1 MSEED
6 AVKVCLRVRPL
17 IHREQGEQVNL
28 VWKTDN
34 NSISQVDGTRSFSFD
49 RVFHSH
55 ETTCQVYQ
63 EVAVPII
70 RSALQGYNGTI
81 FAYGQTSS
89 GKTYTMMGTPDNLGI
104 IPQAIKEVFKIIHEI
119 PSREFLLRVSYM
131 EIYNETVTD
140 LLCDDRKKKPL
151 EIREDINRNVY
162 VADLTEELVMEHEHV
177 LQWIK
182 KGEKNRH
189 YGETKMNDHSSRS
202 HAIFRMILESRER
215 NDPGNQEN
223 CEGAVMVS
231 HLNLVDLAGSER
243 ASQTGAEGVRFKEGC
258 NINRSLFI
266 LGQVIKKLSDGQVGG
281 FINYRDSKLTRIL
294 QNSLG
299 GNTKTVIIC
308 TITPV
313 SLDETLSTLQFA
325 STAKHVRNTP
335 HVNEVLDDQALLKRY
350 RKEILDLKKQLEEL
364 EASSE
369 IKTHAVAKEEEH
381 SHLLAE
387 IKQLRKE
394 REERIWN
401 LTNIVVASSQPSHE
415 DQRVNRKR
423 RVTWAPGKLQ
433 NSLHA
438 SVISPFEIGSTLTSN
453 LAKRPKVTDFST
465 IQEIDDSVC
474 TEFSDFDD
482 VSRVLDDFS
491 QDADWN
497 FGSKVTR
504 REKTTT
510 ALSLSMI
517 DFSSDSSSALKKDSS
532 LQKCKELELKVA
544 ELQNQLTK
552 LSKEYEVESRK
563 RQSLEKETSELQQQ
577 QLQSKE
583 RDELVQTLELEITSL
598 KDQLRNGHQCS
609 TPTPLPGDNVDMC
622 EGLTALKT
630 DEEQGPQLEGACQE
644 PAQEQLSSH
653 IHDLC
658 REQIQML
665 ELKIADLEENSN
677 PQNNEQT
684 YLMESVQI
692 CEALLAE
699 KQSASDEFAIMQS
712 NLDHLV
718 AENESLKTEI
728 ADLKK
733 CLQEKHET
741 NEFESLEKEIQKE
754 HEAQLTHEISSLK
767 KLIENAEVYNQELEN
782 DLENKSILLKEQ
794 EKQMAELKKESEILQ
809 KKVSYSDLCSS
820 LGDGEKLCEEV
831 FQMRQS
837 LSDAETVTR
846 DAQKEAAFL
855 RSENLELKDKLDE
868 LSIRCEKREKDAS
881 DCEKQLEIE
890 KSNYKRMQADLQKEL
905 QYTFNEINQ
914 LNGLLVGKVPKD
926 LLSRVE
932 LDKQVADYSKQ
943 LASLLEEKKALEQ
956 EVESLLEY
964 KSLPSEVEHLKDQL
978 SAALEEKDKLLQAK
992 QELETRVKELEGL
1005 LESSCME
1012 NDNLQGAVNNL
1023 SCEVTTLKQQM
1034 EKQSELCKENQELE
1048 EKYRALF
1055 SEKEHLQEQL
1065 RVSSLTVMQPENAE
1079 ASSKLEELQEVL
1091 KLTVQLRDELLVKVE
1106 DLEAEKN
1113 SLRLDLNENIELSI
1127 ETQDELRI
1135 TLEELKQQKQLVT
1148 DLQKQLA
1155 DCAGDVSSQA
1165 DDQGNVLEEK
1175 LSTITEKLQENEAKY
1190 ETLTNEKTE
1199 LERVH
1204 QSLISEMKLLQER
1217 MQSAEMSLS
1226 KVEEENNEL
1235 KQKLEEQLKSGDVDE
1250 LMNSSTN
1257 LQESGVLEK
1266 ALNRQ
1271 LQQENDEKGLQ
1282 LQEQMLALLQ
1292 DKDVLHETLKNLTAE
1307 RDQLKLDLQENIEMS
1322 IDTQEELRCAL
1333 DEVKVKTELLES
1345 LSTQVNEI
1353 KVGENEDL
1361 NSLCQHLKQDSEKYL
1376 AQLDVEKS
1384 SRTELQCE
1392 VEEKRKRI
1400 EELETKLEHILRNL
1414 EETESKYNKMAENL
1428 ELVTK
1433 EKDHLISSLMVT
1445 NGNLLN
1451 EMTSYKQDNQT
1462 KDQSLQGSDEI
1473 STNVDQFDT
1482 AARQEEIEMERDE
1495 LTEILSQL
1503 QQRVQL
1509 LSQEK
1514 VELQQTIDNLKKER
1528 GELLTDLQRHT
1539 ENYTRS
1545 QEEIQR
1551 CQDEL
1556 KQQISFVGNFNSQVT
1571 NSTFIDEK
1579 GTETDLMPSL
1589 EVEVLGLQEKLLQK
1603 NNEYQQLIQNIEK
1616 LGQDKSILSTQVE
1629 GLLWDMTEKQ
1639 STLQSL
1645 QNEKLDAERKL
1656 LDLGQ
1661 QMEVIVQ
1668 ERDHLKC
1675 AQQVYSSKID
1685 QESQTKDNDQ
1695 ASHFE
1700 KELEQSNLTIN
1711 NDLELLKMN
1720 LKNCE
1725 EELEMLKS
1733 EKYYNEQKINNLQ
1746 NQVELATEELK
1757 NMKVARQC
1765 LESEMVQL
1773 KEELEKNIEKYTE
1786 TRDEL
1791 KRTQEEL
1798 EQQKQRVEKLASD
1811 NSLLEDKSSSL
1822 QRELEEKNHILNKAL
1837 EGRQITDLPKDL
1849 TSEMEH
1855 VMEALKTKELELKQA
1870 QEDKE
1875 AASWKILELTN
1886 RVQSITQERDDLQ
1899 HSKENLQEE
1908 CIEPEDELK
1917 RTREELE
1924 QQKQRV
1930 EKLTNNIYVL
1940 EEKSSSLERELEEK
1954 NHILNKALEDGQIT
1968 DLPKDLTSEMEQVM
1982 EALKTKELELKQA
1995 QEEKAASCKI
2005 LELAN
2010 KVKTIAQERDDLQ
2023 DSKAN
2028 LEKECT
2034 ETRDEL
2040 KKTQEE
2046 LEQQKQR
2053 VEKLD
2058 SDISLLEEKSSSLE
2072 REMEE
2077 KNDILNKALEDGQIT
2092 DLPKDL
2098 ASEMEQV
2105 MEVLKN
2111 KELELKQAQEEK
2123 EAASQKILEISNRVQ
2138 SITQERDDLQH
2149 SKENLEEECTET
2161 QDELK
2166 RTQEELEQQKQMVEK
2181 LANDISLLEE
2191 KSSSLERELEE
2202 KNHTLN
2208 KALEDRQITDQSK
2221 QDLASEVEQVM
2232 EVLKNKELE
2241 LKQAQEEKEAA
2252 SQKMLELS
2260 SKVQSITQN
2269 RDDLQHSTENLEEK
2283 CTETRDEL
2291 KKTRE
2296 ELEQQKQR
2304 VEKLESDI
2312 SLLEDKSSS
2321 LERELEEKVHI
2332 LNKSLE
2338 DRQVF
2343 DQSKQDLTSELEQV
2357 LEALKNKELDLKQ
2370 AEKEKEAASQKIL
2383 ELSNKIQSITQ
2394 ERDDLQ
2400 HSKETLEKE
2409 ARTLRDDIQQLQH
2422 EYAILANGQ
2431 SLKSSQLDE
2440 LETGIQ
2446 QLQEKLHLNEAS
2458 TKQLEDDKVALQKQS
2473 QQYELEV
2480 TSLRQE
2486 QEQFQQLLQRAR
2498 SEKENIYASL
2508 RDQEKALQ
2516 EELRSLQTELEAVKM
2531 ERDENK
2537 AHLVEKVN
2545 EANEMLQKIS
2555 SLEEQKQQE
2564 LTDEKMKYFKLCEK
2578 VDLQEKEITVLRL
2591 VQSEPTQEDELAER
2605 TEVAERKT
2613 QEWQDLMVNIS
2624 TVYSNHHS
2632 LLTNLS
2638 SDLQSETEAQ
2648 KQSMGVIKESLSS
2661 TLSKAFGNLETEH
2674 TKLNSQM
2681 QTLLNRF
2688 KIVYRNAVV
2697 KKEHSSVVQNYE
2709 TELRAVQKKNDELL
2723 LRCQSLEQRG
2733 TKWCKCAAEDLKF
2746 CELEFLSQLITNKI
2760 EAMKQVE
2767 DCFSEVQVTLKSI
2780 ETDLQE
2786 EMKCKQEFTVWL
2798 EDFKGL
2804 HLDTEKLRDGV
2815 LQENRRLAGAIQY
2828 LTKKLKAIAQSKT
2841 KQGTMMYL
2849 NSLETDLHE
2858 KKGKHKELLQRMQQ
2872 IAPCGDSSILE
2883 EENSQMRE
2891 TLKNV
2896 QGELKKMQCRIRG
2909 LENELSSAKAEI
2921 NQKEQN
2927 ALLLKEKLRSSTA
2940 EGELSE
2946 MKVKMDEKQKRF
2958 ETALK
2963 EIQTLQEKVSKG
2975 AAPYKEEIDCLKN
2988 QVVRVEMERMKLS
3001 KASDQQIASLKSSI
3015 EDKEAS
3021 LRKLREQLRRTQKD
3035 IDTTVCSENTSSSSQ
3050 YPLTCGGGSGIVQS
3064 TAMLILQSE
3073 NAALKREIAQYKKKL
3088 HQLSRN
3094 ISSRED
3100 ELKKLKA
3107 GSSETSTTLFSSLH
3121 QDDMFHSSTDP
3132 YRGRSVSPRKS
3143 EMPTSHTASPGK
3155 TGIHR
3160 PVSPRKSE
3168 MPTSYTASPGKTGL
3182 HRKRVLSPSKTEVQR
3197 PQPMS
3202 PNKMDRHSVPA
3213 MSPGNTGLY
3222 RKRAVSPF
3230 KTEGPLFSTLT
3241 SPCKKQNLPEKTADS
3256 PKDKFFDA
3264 KSRSLPYGPSKFFD
3278 NSSLAIG
3285 TLADMDLYAGT
3296 SAETNDINNWWDRAG
3311 KTETPNDCKT
3321 S

>member
-369 IKTHAVAKEEEH
+369 IKTHAMAKEEEH

-438 SVISPFEIGSTLTSN
+438 SVISPFAIGSTLTSN

-465 IQEIDDSVC
+465 IPEIDDSVC

-482 VSRVLDDFS
+482 ASRVLDDFS

-517 DFSSDSSSALKKDSS
+517 DFSSDSSSALTKNSS

-552 LSKEYEVESRK
+552 LSKEYEVESGK
-563 RQSLEKETSELQQQ
+563 RQSLEKETSELKQQ

-583 RDELVQTLELEITSL
+583 RDEFVQTLELEITSL
-598 KDQLRNGHQCS
+598 KDQLRNGPQYS
-609 TPTPLPGDNVDMC
+609 TPTPLPGDNVDMR
-622 EGLTALKT
+622 EGLTALNT

-728 ADLKK
+728 ADLRK

-794 EKQMAELKKESEILQ
+794 EKLMAELKKKSDLLQ
-809 KKVSYSDLCSS
+809 KKVSYSDLSSS

-881 DCEKQLEIE
+881 DSEKQLEIE

-932 LDKQVADYSKQ
+932 LDKQVADFSKQ

-956 EVESLLEY
+956 EVAGLLEY

-978 SAALEEKDKLLQAK
+978 SAALEEKDELLQAK
-992 QELETRVKELEGL
+992 QELETRFKELEEL
-1005 LESSCME
+1005 LKSSCME

-1023 SCEVTTLKQQM
+1023 SCEVTTLKQQI

-1055 SEKEHLQEQL
+1055 SEKEQLEEQL
-1065 RVSSLTVMQPENAE
+1065 CVSSLNVMQPENAE
-1079 ASSKLEELQEVL
+1079 ASSKLEELQEAL

-1155 DCAGDVSSQA
+1155 DCAGDVSSRA
-1165 DDQGNVLEEK
+1165 EDQGNVLEAK
-1175 LSTITEKLQENEAKY
+1175 LSTMTEKLQENEAKY

-1204 QSLISEMKLLQER
+1204 QILISEMKLLQER
-1217 MQSAEMSLS
+1217 MQSAEISLS

-1257 LQESGVLEK
+1257 LQESRVLEN

-1271 LQQENDEKGLQ
+1271 LQQEDDEKGLQ
-1282 LQEQMLALLQ
+1282 LREQMLALLQ
-1292 DKDVLHETLKNLTAE
+1292 DKDVLHETLKNITAE
-1307 RDQLKLDLQENIEMS
+1307 RDQLQLDLKENIEMS

-1353 KVGENEDL
+1353 KEDL
-1361 NSLCQHLKQDSEKYL
+1361 NSLCQHLKQDGEKYL

-1400 EELETKLEHILRNL
+1400 EELETKLQHILRNL

-1433 EKDHLISSLMVT
+1433 ERDHLISSMVT
-1445 NGNLLN
+1445 NSNLLN

-1462 KDQSLQGSDEI
+1462 KDQSLQVSDEI

-1482 AARQEEIEMERDE
+1482 AARQEEIEMESDE

-1503 QQRVQL
+1503 QQQVQL

-1514 VELQQTIDNLKKER
+1514 VELQQTIDLKKER
-1528 GELLTDLQRHT
+1528 CELLTDLQRHT
-1539 ENYTRS
+1539 DNYTRS

-1551 CQDEL
+1551 CQEEL

-1579 GTETDLMPSL
+1579 GTETDRMPSL

-1629 GLLWDMTEKQ
+1629 GLLRDMTEKQ

-1645 QNEKLDAERKL
+1645 QNEKLEAERKL

-1668 ERDHLKC
+1668 ERDHLKH
-1675 AQQVYSSKID
+1675 AQQVYSSEID

-1700 KELEQSNLTIN
+1700 KELEQSSLTIN

-1720 LKNCE
+1720 LKNRE

-1746 NQVELATEELK
+1746 NQVELTTEELK

-1765 LESEMVQL
+1765 LESEMAQL

-1791 KRTQEEL
+1791 KRTREEL
-1798 EQQKQRVEKLASD
+1798 EQQKQRVEKLAND

-1870 QEDKE
+1870 QEEKE

-1886 RVQSITQERDDLQ
+1886 RVQSITQERDDL
-1899 HSKENLQEE
+1899 L
-1908 CIEPEDELK
+1908 
-1917 RTREELE
+1917 
-1924 QQKQRV
+1924 
-1930 EKLTNNIYVL
+1930 
-1940 EEKSSSLERELEEK
+1940 
-1954 NHILNKALEDGQIT
+1954 
-1968 DLPKDLTSEMEQVM
+1968 
-1982 EALKTKELELKQA
+1982 
-1995 QEEKAASCKI
+1995 
-2005 LELAN
+2005 
-2010 KVKTIAQERDDLQ
+2010 
-2023 DSKAN
+2023 
-2028 LEKECT
+2028 
-2034 ETRDEL
+2034 
-2040 KKTQEE
+2040 
-2046 LEQQKQR
+2046 
-2053 VEKLD
+2053 
-2058 SDISLLEEKSSSLE
+2058 
-2072 REMEE
+2072 
-2077 KNDILNKALEDGQIT
+2077 
-2092 DLPKDL
+2092 
-2098 ASEMEQV
+2098 
-2105 MEVLKN
+2105 
-2111 KELELKQAQEEK
+2111 
-2123 EAASQKILEISNRVQ
+2123 
-2138 SITQERDDLQH
+2138 H

-2252 SQKMLELS
+2252 SQKMLEIS

-2283 CTETRDEL
+2283 YTETQDEL
-2291 KKTRE
+2291 KKTQE

-2304 VEKLESDI
+2304 VEKLENDI
-2312 SLLEDKSSS
+2312 SLLEEKSSS

-2400 HSKETLEKE
+2400 HSKENLEKE
-2409 ARTLRDDIQQLQH
+2409 AMKLRDDLQQLQH
-2422 EYAILANGQ
+2422 EYAILANAQ
-2431 SLKSSQLDE
+2431 SQKSSQLDE

-2480 TSLRQE
+2480 ASLRQE

-2508 RDQEKALQ
+2508 QDQEKALQ

-2591 VQSEPTQEDELAER
+2591 VHSEPTQEDELVER

-2674 TKLNSQM
+2674 IKLNSQM
-2681 QTLLNRF
+2681 QTLLNKF
-2688 KIVYRNAVV
+2688 KIIYRNAAV
-2697 KKEHSSVVQNYE
+2697 KKEHYSFVQNYE
-2709 TELRAVQKKNDELL
+2709 TELRAVQKNNDELL

-2746 CELEFLSQLITNKI
+2746 CELEFLSQLIINKI
-2760 EAMKQVE
+2760 EVMKQVE

-2780 ETDLQE
+2780 ETDLHE

-2828 LTKKLKAIAQSKT
+2828 LTKKLRIIAQSKT

-2849 NSLETDLHE
+2849 NSLDTDLQE
-2858 KKGKHKELLQRMQQ
+2858 KKGKNKELLQRMQQ

-2883 EENSQMRE
+2883 EENAQMRE

-2927 ALLLKEKLRSSTA
+2927 PLLLKEKLRSSTA

-2988 QVVRVEMERMKLS
+2988 QVVKVEMERMKLS
-3001 KASDQQIASLKSSI
+3001 KASDQQIASLKASI

-3035 IDTTVCSENTSSSSQ
+3035 IDTTVCSENTSSSQ

-3094 ISSRED
+3094 LSSRED

-3107 GSSETSTTLFSSLH
+3107 GSSGTSTTLFSSLH
-3121 QDDMFHSSTDP
+3121 QDDMFHSGTDP

-3222 RKRAVSPF
+3222 RKRAISPF